1 MGCKMSEVRILSSR
15 PVRKDLL
22 CAGFFMF
29 DKRVQD
35 LNLRKRRFD
44 YKRKA
49 GGRTPVC
56 KKQMSALAASLRS
69 QSSRPDQIE
78 AFLYGK
84 LFLYRTPNCQRN
96 LERIITQ
103 AHKFAADIDISLLI
117 NVFWELADKIHRSN
131 GGFCLAFLSSR
142 PNRKRP
148 SLCSFLCRFGWQK
161 ILKQAPKRNQCP

>member
-84 LFLYRTPNCQRN
+84 LFYTGRQIANAIWRGLLLRHINSLRILTYPCLLMCSEN
-96 LERIITQ
+96 LQTKSTG
-103 AHKFAADIDISLLI
+103 ATVDFA
-117 NVFWELADKIHRSN
+117 
-131 GGFCLAFLSSR
+131 
-142 PNRKRP
+142 
-148 SLCSFLCRFGWQK
+148 
-161 ILKQAPKRNQCP
+161 